1 MSNVIIHAE
10 HLSKAYKLY
19 NKKSDRVREVLST
32 SKKQYHKL
40 FFALHD
46 VTFTVR
52 RGETIGIVG
61 TNGSGKSTLLKI
73 LAGVTVP
80 TSGTV
85 KLNGKVSALLE
96 LGAGFNPEYNGLEN
110 IALNATMMGYS
121 KEEMEQL
128 REGIIN
134 FADIGEYINQPV
146 KNYSSGMFARLAFA
160 VAISV
165 EPEIL
170 IVDETLSVGDMRF
183 QIKCM
188 DRMKAMMENGTTILY
203 VSHDTNS
210 VRRFCQRVL
219 WINNGELK
227 AAGEVNQIADEY
239 EDYLRGLDAT
249 DKKAETSEE
258 KTQDDA
264 PAFFPAPDGS
274 IAKVVQIRVLD
285 NMGRD
290 VNALNYATPIEV
302 QVDYDV
308 YDTQMA
314 DPVLGVAL
322 YRADDD
328 YVCGLNTLLDN
339 VRIPW
344 KYGRNRFSI
353 HYSQGLRVLGGQY
366 YFDVALRDQTATVNI
381 DYKTR
386 VRDIQVNSGYLA
398 EGRLVLP
405 HHWGVWQE
413 GVGTDE

>member
-1 MSNVIIHAE
+1 
-10 HLSKAYKLY
+10 
-19 NKKSDRVREVLST
+19 
-32 SKKQYHKL
+32 
-40 FFALHD
+40 
-46 VTFTVR
+46 
-52 RGETIGIVG
+52 
-61 TNGSGKSTLLKI
+61 
-73 LAGVTVP
+73 
-80 TSGTV
+80 
-85 KLNGKVSALLE
+85 
-96 LGAGFNPEYNGLEN
+96 
-110 IALNATMMGYS
+110 
-121 KEEMEQL
+121 
-128 REGIIN
+128 
-134 FADIGEYINQPV
+134 
-146 KNYSSGMFARLAFA
+146 MFARLAFA

-210 VRRFCQRVL
+210 VRRFCQQAL

-227 AAGEVNQIADEY
+227 AMGEVNQITDQY
-239 EDYLRGLDAT
+239 EDFLRGLEA
-249 DKKAETSEE
+249 KE
-258 KTQDDA
+258 KQTEIQENQTEDDT
-264 PAFFPAPDGS
+264 PAFVQVQDGS
-274 IAKVVQIRVLD
+274 IAKVVQIRVRD
-285 NMGRD
+285 DMGRD
-290 VNALNYATPIEV
+290 TNVINYATPVEV
-302 QVDYDV
+302 QVEYDV
-308 YDTQMA
+308 YDTKVI

-322 YRADDD
+322 FRADDD

-381 DYKTR
+381 DYKSR

-398 EGRLVLP
+398 EGRLILP
-405 HHWGVWQE
+405 HYWGVFQK

>member
-1 MSNVIIHAE
+1 MSDLMIYAE
-10 HLSKAYKLY
+10 HVSKAYKLY
-19 NKKSDRVREVLST
+19 NKKSDRVREALRPG
-32 SKKQYHKL
+32 KQYHKL
-40 FFALHD
+40 FYALKD
-46 VTFTVR
+46 VTFSVR

-96 LGAGFNPEYNGLEN
+96 LGAGFNPEYDGLEN
-110 IALNATMMGYS
+110 ISLNATMMGYS
-121 KEEMEQL
+121 KEEMEQR
-128 REGIIN
+128 REDIIR

-165 EPEIL
+165 APEIL

-188 DRMKAMMENGTTILY
+188 DRMKAMMENGTTIIY
-203 VSHDTNS
+203 VSHDISS
-210 VRRFCQRVL
+210 VRRFCKRVM

-227 AAGEVNQIADEY
+227 AVGEVNQIADQY
-239 EDYLRGLDAT
+239 EDFLRSLAT
-249 DKKAETSEE
+249 TDVQAETLENQTE
-258 KTQDDA
+258 DAA
-264 PAFFPAPDGS
+264 PAFVPAQDGS
-274 IAKVVQIRVLD
+274 IAKVVQVRILND
-285 NMGRD
+285 MGQDTD
-290 VNALNYATPIEV
+290 VINYATPIEV
-302 QVDYDV
+302 QVEYDV
-308 YDTQMA
+308 YDTQVI

-322 YRADDD
+322 FRADND

-353 HYSQGLRVLGGQY
+353 HYPQGLRVLGGQY
-366 YFDVALRDQTATVNI
+366 YFDVALRDQTATVDI
-381 DYKTR
+381 DYKMR
-386 VRDIQVNSGYLA
+386 IRDIQVNSGYLA
-398 EGRLVLP
+398 EGRLILP
-405 HHWGVWQE
+405 HHWGAWQG
-413 GVGTDE
+413 GVGTNE

>member
-1 MSNVIIHAE
+1 MSDLIIHAE
-10 HLSKAYKLY
+10 HVSKAYKLY
-19 NKKSDRVREVLST
+19 NKKSDRVREALRPG
-32 SKKQYHKL
+32 KQYHKM
-40 FFALHD
+40 FYALKD
-46 VTFTVR
+46 VTFSVR

-85 KLNGKVSALLE
+85 NLNGKVSALLE
-96 LGAGFNPEYNGLEN
+96 LGAGFNPEYDGLEN
-110 IALNATMMGYS
+110 ISLNATMMGYS
-121 KEEMEQL
+121 KEEMEQR
-128 REGIIN
+128 REDIIR

-165 EPEIL
+165 APEIL

-203 VSHDTNS
+203 VSHDTSS
-210 VRRFCQRVL
+210 VRRFCQRVM

-227 AAGEVNQIADEY
+227 AVGEVNQIADQY
-239 EDYLRGLDAT
+239 EDFLRSLAAT
-249 DKKAETSEE
+249 DVQAETLENQTE
-258 KTQDDA
+258 DA
-264 PAFFPAPDGS
+264 APTFAPVQDGS
-274 IAKVVQIRVLD
+274 VAKVVQIRVRD
-285 NMGRD
+285 ESGRD
-290 VNALNYATPIEV
+290 VDVINYATPVEV
-302 QVDYDV
+302 QVEYDV
-308 YDTQMA
+308 YDTQVI

-322 YRADDD
+322 FRSDGD

-353 HYSQGLRVLGGQY
+353 YYSKGLRVLGGQY

-386 VRDIQVNSGYLA
+386 IRDIQVNSGYLA
-398 EGRLVLP
+398 EGRIVLL
-405 HHWGVWQE
+405 HHWGAWQE